1 MEKFKFS
8 KKTSELF
15 EAIISLKTAKE
26 AQSFFRDLCT
36 IDEIKEMSERWQ
48 IAQMVNKKLPYR
60 EIAKKLN
67 VSTTTVA
74 RVALWL
80 NNGAGGYR
88 LILNKQNSH
97 HNYPRAFRKR

>member
-1 MEKFKFS
+1 MKKFKFN
-8 KKTSELF
+8 KKTDELF
-15 EAIISLKTAKE
+15 KAIISLKTMKE
-26 AQSFFRDLCT
+26 AEAFFRDLCT

-48 IAQMVNKKLPYR
+48 IAQMVNKGLPYR

-80 NNGAGGYR
+80 NNGAGGYQIVLDR
-88 LILNKQNSH
+88 QNSH
-97 HNYPRAFRKR
+97 HNSFKVFKKS